1 MKRRIAALA
10 LCAAVCLSLTPSA
23 LAVEEAEKTEE
34 NSVTWE
40 ELEERVRAGSATAI
54 ALSERAGQLGAIDYD
69 RLMDSIRDDMNDL
82 ADMQWMMSQL
92 ASNSYISPGT
102 AASAV
107 GAESQLASGYSAY
120 KEAYDDLK
128 DGVTQQDNADLI
140 RQLNDGVNQVVAGG
154 QTLYIAILGLEQTLE
169 DGNRGLATIDRTL
182 TELRLRQ
189 KLGQVSRDQVESVEQ
204 TRISTISQLRTLES
218 TITTYKSQ
226 FQVLLGEEPTGELTL
241 APLPEKVEVVIKA
254 GEEMEAG
261 TETDAETEDG
271 EAGETWS
278 RFDWTDLDYDAD
290 LARAK
295 ENSWTL
301 YDAKN
306 TLDDAED
313 DWKDGR
319 NSAQKYKREMAQHA
333 WNAAQAT
340 YNGTVQ
346 SFEIS
351 FKTLYDSL
359 ADYEQVWE
367 SKKAAVTYQEKL
379 YSNAQMKYQRGM
391 ISRNALL
398 SAQDDLESARSA
410 EERAWRD
417 LFSARNSY
425 RNAVEYGLVSNSNS
439 N

>member
-1 MKRRIAALA
+1 M
-10 LCAAVCLSLTPSA
+10 
-23 LAVEEAEKTEE
+23 
-34 NSVTWE
+34 
-40 ELEERVRAGSATAI
+40 
-54 ALSERAGQLGAIDYD
+54 
-69 RLMDSIRDDMNDL
+69 
-82 ADMQWMMSQL
+82 
-92 ASNSYISPGT
+92 
-102 AASAV
+102 
-107 GAESQLASGYSAY
+107 
-120 KEAYDDLK
+120 
-128 DGVTQQDNADLI
+128 
-140 RQLNDGVNQVVAGG
+140 
-154 QTLYIAILGLEQTLE
+154 
-169 DGNRGLATIDRTL
+169 
-182 TELRLRQ
+182 
-189 KLGQVSRDQVESVEQ
+189 
-204 TRISTISQLRTLES
+204 
-218 TITTYKSQ
+218 
-226 FQVLLGEEPTGELTL
+226 
-241 APLPEKVEVVIKA
+241 VIKA